1 MSNRSKSPDASSVDP
16 RTLPEPGSAVFPDS
30 TLTFWVRGGRGR
42 TGGST
47 LADLEIQRGRCQ
59 GRRVKPLD
67 GDLRSRTLSHL
78 YPSKDDAGVS
88 ILDGAS
94 SPASEDL
101 PAMKDWLGSE
111 LDLMIEQAVSCSLDL
126 GGGDR
131 LLQEYGREL
140 AIGEFCRDFNVGLTA
155 AFNLGPDLEDL
166 YHVVEVLRSKVLLG
180 ARVLLFLNEGVIRQG
195 QTTDGVFEP
204 IVAHP
209 EFQALLAEGASTIL
223 VPRLTCLDQLR
234 ERGLGFY
241 EAAEGGLD
249 KHGRKA
255 SPTVQHMTKAWLK
268 AIDQQH
274 DQLGTQGW
282 RL

>member
-1 MSNRSKSPDASSVDP
+1 MSNRPKSPDASPVDP
-16 RTLPEPGSAVFPDS
+16 RTLPALGSAVFMNP
-30 TLTFWVRGGRGR
+30 TLALWVRLGRGR
-42 TGGST
+42 TGGT
-47 LADLEIQRGRCQ
+47 TMADLEIQRAHRQ
-59 GRRVKPLD
+59 GRRAKPLD
-67 GDLRSRTLSHL
+67 GDLRSRTLSNL
-78 YPSKDDAGVS
+78 YPGRDGASAP

-94 SPASEDL
+94 APVSEDL
-101 PAMKDWLGSE
+101 SAMKGWLGSE
-111 LDLMIEQAVSCSLDL
+111 LDLMIEHAVSCALDL

-166 YHVVEVLRSKVLLG
+166 YHVLEVLRSKVLLG
-180 ARVLLFLNEGVIRQG
+180 ARVLLLLNEGVIRQG
-195 QTTDGVFEP
+195 QTTDGVFDP

-209 EFQALLAEGASTIL
+209 EFQALVADGASTIL

-249 KHGRKA
+249 KHGKKA
-255 SPTVQHMTKAWLK
+255 SPTLQHMTKAWLR
-268 AIDQQH
+268 AMDREH
-274 DQLGTQGW
+274 DKQGTQGW